1 MNEKIEK
8 HLERLERKR
17 HRLGL
22 LRETALLQFRRI
34 PNVRRII
41 QYVADALLKEAGE
54 HPPDAELLGES
65 VGRAKVRA
73 AGEELRHILEFLG
86 KAADPVRFLNLR
98 AGEQP
103 GPADRLLCKWV
114 EGQRREVMR
123 LVVRFERRVGPAP
136 EVGAVLPSPFA
147 PSGKAPGVR
156 ANAAKPRPTA
166 TGP

>member
-8 HLERLERKR
+8 HLERMEQTRR
-17 HRLGL
+17 RLGL

-54 HPPDAELLGES
+54 HPPDAEVLGES

-86 KAADPVRFLNLR
+86 EASDPLRFLNLPE
-98 AGEQP
+98 GSELD
-103 GPADRLLCKWV
+103 PADRRLCKWV

-123 LVVRFERRVGPAP
+123 LAVRFERRAR
-136 EVGAVLPSPFA
+136 S
-147 PSGKAPGVR
+147 APGE
-156 ANAAKPRPTA
+156 
-166 TGP
+166 